1 MKTLFIVW
9 YSHSRRAET
18 LAAELGGRVCFVY
31 ESRLRGRWLLPLRY
45 LAQGWKTWWLLERE
59 QPDMVLVQSP
69 PILAPLVVALWCALR
84 GKRRHARRHTRFAID
99 CHTGT
104 FYSREWR
111 WALPLL
117 RWLARRAV
125 VTLVA
130 SEAALDMLQQWQV
143 KSMFLLDG
151 LPVLQPASGAIGSE
165 GEARVALISSFHDDE
180 PVAEVFAAARLLPHV
195 TFYLSG
201 NPRNAPAALLA
212 QQPANV
218 VLTGFLPD
226 SMYSGLLKNVDGLLV
241 LTTEPN
247 VLNCGAYEALSVEK
261 PALVSDWPQMRRYFT
276 RGFIYVKNT
285 PETIAAGV
293 QKLLNER
300 QTLASEIIAMR
311 AELAARRQPGL
322 EELVALLRA

>member
-1 MKTLFIVW
+1 MKSVFIVW

-18 LAAELGGRVCFVY
+18 LADELGGRIYFVY

-45 LAQGWKTWWLLERE
+45 LVQGWKTWRLLERE
-59 QPDMVLVQSP
+59 QPDVALVQSP
-69 PILAPLVVALWCALR
+69 PILAPLVVALWCGLR
-84 GKRRHARRHTRFAID
+84 GKRRHAGRRLRFAID

-117 RWLARRAV
+117 RWLARRAA

-130 SEAALDMLQQWQV
+130 SEAALDILQQWQV
-143 KSMFLLDG
+143 RSMFLMDG
-151 LPVLQPASGAIGSE
+151 LPVLQPASGVIGTE
-165 GEARVALISSFHDDE
+165 GGARVALISSFHDDE

-201 NPRNAPAALLA
+201 NPRNVPAGLLA
-212 QQPANV
+212 QQPSNV

-226 SMYSGLLKNVDGLLV
+226 SMYTGLLKNVDGLIV

-247 VLNCGAYEALSVEK
+247 VLNCGAYEAVSIGK

-285 PETIAAGV
+285 PESIVDGV
-293 QKLLNER
+293 RNLLDE
-300 QTLASEIIAMR
+300 QETLTAEIIAMR
-311 AELAARRQPGL
+311 TELVSQRQPKL
-322 EELVALLRA
+322 QEFVALLH